1 VPHLVDTNV
10 AILVRDGQ
18 AEALTRIAGFE
29 QVILS
34 VITVVELEA
43 GVHKDPS
50 RAASRRA
57 RVDAMLKRWTLAPFT
72 AGTASRYGAI
82 VAELGYSRR
91 LVLDRMIAA
100 TALELGAT
108 LVTANPADFA
118 DVPGLRVLAW

>member
-34 VITVVELEA
+34 VITVVELEG